1 MDFPFE
7 SLSDAL
13 LVIIALLLI
22 VRGKRMVN
30 YVVDATAKALVK
42 SINGQLGLDGIR
54 DDIAHMKRQVS
65 EVPDLRLQIQ
75 NLEGQIEAKLTDE

>member
-7 SLSDAL
+7 GLSDAV
-13 LVIIALLLI
+13 LVIIALLLL

-30 YVVDATAKALVK
+30 YVIDATARALVK

-54 DDIAHMKRQVS
+54 DDVQMLKVQVGDTQRQ
-65 EVPDLRLQIQ
+65 
-75 NLEGQIEAKLTDE
+75 LEIILTDLE